1 MADMTGKT
9 VIITGGGKGL
19 GFGIAK
25 AFAKEGANLVITGR
39 TAATLEKAK
48 AELEALG
55 AQVIYF
61 TADGAEEDAV
71 NSVVAQTIEKYGRI
85 DVLINNA
92 QASASGIPL
101 AIPTT
106 DQFDLG
112 LYSGLY
118 DTFSYLR

>member
-1 MADMTGKT
+1 MYMSILTLLFFTDNNEGRTHMADMTGKT

-19 GFGIAK
+19 GFGIAN

-92 QASASGIPL
+92 
-101 AIPTT
+101 
-106 DQFDLG
+106 
-112 LYSGLY
+112 
-118 DTFSYLR
+118 

>member
-1 MADMTGKT
+1 MYMSILTLLFFTDNNEGRTNMADMTGKT

-39 TAATLEKAK
+39 TAATLDKAK

-71 NSVVAQTIEKYGRI
+71 NLS
-85 DVLINNA
+85 LIHIV
-92 QASASGIPL
+92 SAE
-101 AIPTT
+101 
-106 DQFDLG
+106 
-112 LYSGLY
+112 
-118 DTFSYLR
+118 